1 MATCLPDMYLM
12 ARNARPAAV
21 RSMAMSCGDSCLIAA
36 WHRANR
42 QGEGVRA
49 ILKSL
54 GKALI
59 VCAATASV
67 ISMAAAPALA
77 AATWTVKPG
86 GSVTGTATAAT
97 VTDSTIPLSLTC
109 TSSTAKGSLKSG
121 SGLPG
126 AGIGTVTSFAFSSCT
141 AGASATVTVTGASLN
156 AISYSGVTKVAK
168 MTITKFHGTFTVSI
182 LPGCSAT
189 VDGTSATA
197 HNGLVKATFSDKTGA
212 LKVLA
217 AGGNLHLYNPT
228 SGCGNT
234 FKSGDA
240 VNFTASYKL
249 SPKQAITS
257 P

>member
-1 MATCLPDMYLM
+1 
-12 ARNARPAAV
+12 
-21 RSMAMSCGDSCLIAA
+21 MAMSRANNCLIAA

-42 QGEGVRA
+42 QGEEVRA

-54 GKALI
+54 GKALM

-77 AATWTVKPG
+77 ATTWSVTPG

-97 VTDSTIPLSLTC
+97 VTDSTKAISLTC
-109 TSSTAKGSLKSG
+109 TSSTAMGSLKSG
-121 SGLPG
+121 HGLPG
-126 AGIGTVTSFAFSSCT
+126 AGIGTVSSFAFSGCT
-141 AGASATVTVTGASLN
+141 AGASVTLSVTGALLN
-156 AISYSGVTKVAK
+156 AVKFTTTKVAK

-197 HNGLVKATFSDKTGA
+197 HNGLVKAAFSNKTDA

-217 AGGNLHLYNPT
+217 TGGNLHLYNPT
-228 SGCGNT
+228 TACGGT
-234 FKSGDA
+234 FSNGDA

-249 SPKQAITS
+249 SPKQTITS